1 MDFSEYSPQD
11 YRKALRKLDQELDAI
26 REMKRNL
33 DKERQTLQTLL
44 YIAYPDEA
52 KRDGYMN
59 ATGAIA
65 ARLAHAK
72 QPKREA
78 KQSKTLQALI
88 AEHIERGAR
97 TFYPF
102 AA

>member
-1 MDFSEYSPQD
+1 MDFSQYTPQE

-33 DKERQTLQTLL
+33 DKERQTMQTLL
-44 YIAYPDEA
+44 YVAYPDEA
-52 KRDGYMN
+52 KRDGYLN
-59 ATGAIA
+59 ATGAIG

-72 QPKREA
+72 EPKKKE
-78 KQSKTLQALI
+78 QSKTLQSLI
-88 AEHIERGAR
+88 AEHIDRGAR

-102 AA
+102 AS